1 MFFLSGNTISMV
13 QKEIGKGTGGNLPS
27 EPSYGEKGVRQ
38 FHAKDCSKILDIYKA
53 GLLDLP
59 TLNSEFEASA
69 VSQSET
75 SDPFQYKS

>member
-1 MFFLSGNTISMV
+1 MCFSFRQHYFDGPERDRKRHRRKSGRISLS
-13 QKEIGKGTGGNLPS
+13 S

-69 VSQSET
+69 
-75 SDPFQYKS
+75 DK